1 MRGVGLS
8 SRRRPGIALPLAALL
23 LAACAATPSPSL
35 TTSPGTSPSAAPGS
49 STPGT
54 STSAPQTN
62 PAAGN
67 RIVVGVWG
75 PPFVLPPFVYMSNAF
90 PFRPPLRA
98 DLVVQLAYNG
108 LYRYNETLDAVPDLA
123 AAPCDIAAD
132 KVTITCTLVNTT
144 FHDGTPLTA
153 NDVVFTYE
161 LVRRHPECGLGL
173 STCLDMLES
182 VTARDDHTVEFR
194 LNAANATFLTLALPN
209 VMIDSEANVRA
220 SYQPLA
226 DRAASLDPEDFE
238 GLAGQIVDALN
249 PPPPDPSAS
258 PAATTPGPPDCDAL
272 VASADELLTS
282 AGLEIPQHGWFEFD
296 GGPFDACL
304 YADYVSGRL
313 AAVGASLRTSGLD
326 AISLAYPALSLN
338 QHPVGT
344 GPFRFTGVVD
354 GNRGQYEAFDG
365 YHFGRPASEGVE
377 VVFTHDDA
385 VISEGLQSSAIDW
398 APLSPPMYQQAK
410 DLPGLQFVRYPAE
423 AYTLIGYN
431 LRPGSLFADHDI
443 RSALE
448 LCIDKPAT
456 VAAATNGEGDVIY
469 SPIDPISW
477 AFEPDLRHSVRD
489 VPGAKALIESAGW
502 TMGADG
508 VYARAGRRLSADIVV
523 PATDPRRSTFLDLTA
538 EQVKDCG
545 MEINAIKLDADTVLG
560 PRGVLTY
567 PHLVPGTDKP
577 VDGVLITFAH
587 GFDPDDPSWSSKNIS
602 SAENPAGPNFMGF
615 ADPEVD
621 DLLAQGIA
629 TYEQRE
635 RARIYRQL
643 QEVLAREQPVLFA
656 WGNRTNEALNSNVHL
671 TDGPINLG
679 SRMWW
684 WQLEKLSLAP

>member
-1 MRGVGLS
+1 VL
-8 SRRRPGIALPLAALL
+8 GI
-23 LAACAATPSPSL
+23 
-35 TTSPGTSPSAAPGS
+35 
-49 STPGT
+49 
-54 STSAPQTN
+54 
-62 PAAGN
+62 
-67 RIVVGVWG
+67 WG
-75 PPFVLPPFVYMSNAF
+75 PAFVPPFFNYISNAF
-90 PFRPPLRA
+90 PFRPPLRG
-98 DLVVQLAYNG
+98 DLTVQLVYNG
-108 LYRYNETLDAVPDLA
+108 LYRYDETLDAVPDLA
-123 AAPCDIAAD
+123 AAPCDIGAD

-144 FHDGTPLTA
+144 FHNGTPLTA
-153 NDVVFTYE
+153 DDVVFTYE
-161 LVRRHPECGLGL
+161 LARRHPQCGLGFGI
-173 STCLDMLES
+173 CVDMVES
-182 VTARDDHTVEFR
+182 VAAKDEHTVEFR
-194 LNAANATFLTLALPN
+194 LKAPNATFLTVVLPN
-209 VMIDSEANVRA
+209 VMIDSEAYVRA

-238 GLAGQIVDALN
+238 ALADQIFEALN

-258 PAATTPGPPDCDAL
+258 PAATDPGPPDCDAF

-282 AGLEIPQHGWFEFD
+282 AGLEIPPHEGFEFD

-304 YADYVSGRL
+304 YADYVSGSL
-313 AAVGASLRTSGLD
+313 AAVAASLRTSGLD
-326 AISLAYPALSLN
+326 AISVAYRALSLN

-344 GPFRFTGVVD
+344 GPFRFTGVVN
-354 GNRGQYEAFDG
+354 GNRGQYDAFDG
-365 YHFGRPASEGVE
+365 YHLGRPAADGVE
-377 VVFTHDDA
+377 VVFTHDPD
-385 VISEGLQSSAIDW
+385 VITNGLQAGAIDW
-398 APLSPPMYQQAK
+398 APLSPPMYQRAK
-410 DLPGLQFVRYPAE
+410 DLPGLQFAGYPAE

-489 VPGAKALIESAGW
+489 VPGAKELIESAGW

-508 VYARAGRRLSADIVV
+508 VYSQEGRRLSADIAV
-523 PATDPRRSTFLDLTA
+523 PASDPQRTAFLDLVA

-545 MEINAIKLDADTVLG
+545 IEINALKLDQDTVLG
-560 PRGVLTY
+560 PVLTY

-587 GFDPDDPSWSSKNIS
+587 GFDPDDQSWSSKTIS
-602 SAENPAGPNFMGF
+602 SAEDPTGLNFMGF

-629 TYEQRE
+629 TYDQRE
-635 RARIYRQL
+635 RARIYRQF
-643 QEVLAREQPVLFA
+643 QEVLAREQPVLFM
-656 WGNRTNEALNSNVHL
+656 WGNRLHEAIGSHL
-671 TDGPINLG
+671 QMTDGPINLR

-684 WQLEKLSLAP
+684 WQLEKLTLAP